1 MKIDPSLCRWTSMGG
16 VDVHTGHLEKYSGV
30 PKNNSASDYVSPIGD
45 ANDTRDKTTTNR
57 Y

>member
-1 MKIDPSLCRWTSMGG
+1 MGG